1 MLSRHQ
7 ENKSFE
13 FVEFCVRTFTPNFRI
28 HFRRKM
34 NSLDQQIKKTDGEKK
49 YFQISPE
56 SIKLI
61 AETVGYSNIPLSVT
75 KSLAEDTSYR
85 LRELIQ
91 SCVQILRHSKRP
103 QLVSDDVNL
112 ALRWSDVP
120 LLHGQQPQPPE
131 FQYIQESD
139 VYVTLDGTVDLT
151 QEYTAHSEVEVYSEM
166 KLGSQFLNTDYNR
179 CKSDLHMK
187 YFVKI
192 IRCLL
197 STSKNL
203 VEIGLKDLQE
213 NQQLQPLLSS
223 LANFLQ
229 CLVGYS
235 SENVLV
241 VKQTLLIF
249 HALINNPYL
258 NIEPQKSNFLQI
270 LQNLLL
276 GYNEFVFDGYILI
289 SGISHILTNMA
300 MKKEIEQVVEN
311 MTSIL
316 TTSVIREPSRSLI
329 EQCKAILLLR
339 FLSTRV
345 LADATKDSW
354 DALFFKF
361 QQEKKK
367 NRHKHEAEDE
377 NDICCREVLISAI
390 IDLLHYKIHLL
401 SQEPELDEATTQ
413 QIWKEGGQLYS
424 IANRLVA
431 SSALRIGEF
440 PTIIRKRIRHS
451 QCTSNNDETSELYW
465 TMKNSKPSIQSRW
478 QYNIYG
484 NPSPQL
490 KRTNLECIFDYPV
503 KAQKK
508 NTISIQVR
516 NWRQRP
522 CLKSKKNLQLTE
534 KAAVSKFATFSYA
547 KLKPVSKC
555 VIVPSALH
563 FYHPHKLIL

>member
-91 SCVQILRHSKRP
+91 VFWHWYFIIGLLESSLQFYFDFKSCVQILRHSKRP

-203 VEIGLKDLQE
+203 VEVR
-213 NQQLQPLLSS
+213 
-223 LANFLQ
+223 F
-229 CLVGYS
+229 
-235 SENVLV
+235 
-241 VKQTLLIF
+241 
-249 HALINNPYL
+249 
-258 NIEPQKSNFLQI
+258 
-270 LQNLLL
+270 
-276 GYNEFVFDGYILI
+276 
-289 SGISHILTNMA
+289 
-300 MKKEIEQVVEN
+300 
-311 MTSIL
+311 
-316 TTSVIREPSRSLI
+316 
-329 EQCKAILLLR
+329 R
-339 FLSTRV
+339 FL
-345 LADATKDSW
+345 L
-354 DALFFKF
+354 
-361 QQEKKK
+361 
-367 NRHKHEAEDE
+367 
-377 NDICCREVLISAI
+377 
-390 IDLLHYKIHLL
+390 
-401 SQEPELDEATTQ
+401 
-413 QIWKEGGQLYS
+413 
-424 IANRLVA
+424 
-431 SSALRIGEF
+431 
-440 PTIIRKRIRHS
+440 
-451 QCTSNNDETSELYW
+451 
-465 TMKNSKPSIQSRW
+465 
-478 QYNIYG
+478 
-484 NPSPQL
+484 
-490 KRTNLECIFDYPV
+490 
-503 KAQKK
+503 K
-508 NTISIQVR
+508 NTR
-516 NWRQRP
+516 
-522 CLKSKKNLQLTE
+522 
-534 KAAVSKFATFSYA
+534 
-547 KLKPVSKC
+547 
-555 VIVPSALH
+555 
-563 FYHPHKLIL
+563 